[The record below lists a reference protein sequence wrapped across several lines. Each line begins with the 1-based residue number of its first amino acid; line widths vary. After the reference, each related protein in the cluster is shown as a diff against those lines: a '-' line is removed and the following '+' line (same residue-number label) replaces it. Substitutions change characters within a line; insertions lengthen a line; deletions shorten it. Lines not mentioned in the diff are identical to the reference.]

1 MAKVRISDIAKQL
14 GTKSNEVIRV
24 LEEHGI
30 DNNGK
35 KFAPNSS
42 VEEGVIEG
50 LKSDIKIEKKQNTT
64 EGKEEAH
71 KQKIYMVSNPQNS
84 QGFKPNRK
92 NNNNQNQ
99 NKNNMN
105 ISTLA
110 PLIPLVLLSFNSQA
124 SFYSTPSITPMY
136 GRFLYFCA

>member
-1 MAKVRISDIAKQL
+1 MRISDIAKQL

-105 ISTLA
+105 RPASNVQNNKNQTTA
-110 PLIPLVLLSFNSQA
+110 SGKTQRNSNNNNFVKTNNFPA
-124 SFYSTPSITPMY
+124 KGSNT
-136 GRFLYFCA
+136 